1 MNQDELDSILAN
13 PQIKNLLTLMGGAL
27 DPAGQIR
34 ESFPDRSMEGAFE
47 FEGLSPQDLQNT
59 MNTNDNFGGQ
69 GLGEAI
75 PRERE
80 YPLAGQPDSFNG
92 LMRFIADGLETPVN
106 TARDVGM
113 GGGVLGIL
121 GAAKKHGLKLAKGLG
136 DRGSVGK
143 NPGNNTDK
151 IQAAKGNLSI
161 IANPS
166 ADFQAKQKAIKA
178 LEVEKDI
185 SNIALGQLDGESRKV
200 TIRALNNA
208 RNSNGKN

>member
-34 ESFPDRSMEGAFE
+34 ESFPDRSMEGSFE
-47 FEGLSPQDLQNT
+47 FDGLSPQDLQNS
-59 MNTNDNFGGQ
+59 MNTNDNFSGK

-75 PRERE
+75 PKERD

-92 LMRFIADGLETPVN
+92 LMRFIADGIETPVN
-106 TARDVGM
+106 TSRNVGM
-113 GGGVLGIL
+113 GGGVLGVL
-121 GAAKKHGLKLAKGLG
+121 DSAKKHGLKLAKSLG
-136 DRGSVGK
+136 K
-143 NPGNNTDK
+143 TNAINPGNNTDK

-185 SNIALGQLDGESRKV
+185 SNIALGQLDGESQKV